1 MAKNIE
7 PKLKKIGDY
16 LKLEE
21 DTVFTIPEYQR
32 AYSWGID
39 NCDKLWQDINDFVE
53 SESKDRYFFGTI
65 IINCQDN
72 DTKYGL
78 IDGQQR
84 TTTFLLLLKALLVR
98 INIAIE
104 RTASDED
111 SASLCRGLQERR
123 RRIMGILYKAETED
137 ISDKPDAAKDA
148 EICRRGIILE
158 NFSINEQ
165 YKTELSTILQATDYA
180 SAEARVIKIKYK
192 QKDNRYTNFFRNFK
206 FFYGNISELSDSQL
220 NSIAKSITDN
230 CEVIEIKSW
239 QVEQA
244 ITMFNSLNSDGLPLY
259 DSDIISAKLYAE
271 AEKRGKEKEFADL
284 WKQLNNCINE
294 LESTRIADINSILMA
309 RFLNAGEYKFFPE
322 VILAA
327 NLTDG
332 TKDFDELTLFHESL
346 QSGQTWNKSI
356 GNFQFNISRH
366 ASKNV
371 LNQYDRLPRIERIYL
386 AHIKFDESVCELMRI
401 DGNHRLSAA
410 DDVPIDFTLPF
421 CLLLFRNPSENDQ
434 FTRAIFHNINAK
446 QIPLKL
452 EENLKVILE
461 SPQVF
466 SDDTL
471 IRDPS
476 FGWKYYL
483 ARKTLQS
490 VDFSYFPAISS
501 YISQAKCSFFVD
513 LFGFLLKNQSVEE
526 NDSAISKVRTQLVEV
541 ERALIESEITA
552 TTTNIAV
559 IGALAYYRLTNES
572 KYRGFLSWIKKNNIG
587 NVEKLHIDDVIN
599 LYDEIY
605 KYVPKKVFLA
615 RWYPAETDAEYK
627 QSVYRIDAIK
637 EVIDELGLQLTDLGT
652 RDTGT
657 FDIREV
663 MYHDIR
669 ECDIFIADLTGAR
682 HNVMIEVGYALKHI
696 DTGRMV
702 FYFQETDS
710 CKNVPFD
717 VNHFSYDKIED
728 SVEIKAKTKARIMKI
743 LEQAKNG
750 EI

>member
-206 FFYGNISELSDSQL
+206 FFYGKISELSDSQL

-271 AEKRGKEKEFADL
+271 AEKREKEKEFADL

-294 LESTRIADINSILMA
+294 LESTRIADINSILMQYMYYIRTVNKETISETGA
-309 RFLNAGEYKFFPE
+309 INVTTPGLRRYFTEVNKMPITDPIGMCSDMVKLVKVWKKVSEYPQMKVLLKFNENTKLFLASYFFRFDEDNITEELVEPILECLLRLFSLLELVDVGYSSKYFKTFLFGAEVKLVSKSTTVDAITQDFNEHIRSNWDKETIWAALHDYDGNVLVYLNEFLFAKEKGLSFT
-322 VILAA
+322 L
-327 NLTDG
+327 G
-332 TKDFDELTLFHESL
+332 TKYDIEHIMPYSGNNL
-346 QSGQTWNKSI
+346 QEIRKDAEIDSEEEFYGVVNKLGNKILLEEKINRAI
-356 GNFQFNISRH
+356 GN
-366 ASKNV
+366 
-371 LNQYDRLPRIERIYL
+371 EW
-386 AHIKFDESVCELMRI
+386 
-401 DGNHRLSAA
+401 
-410 DDVPIDFTLPF
+410 
-421 CLLLFRNPSENDQ
+421 FRTKVS
-434 FTRAIFHNINAK
+434 T
-446 QIPLKL
+446 KL
-452 EENLKVILE
+452 ENKTGYID
-461 SPQVF
+461 S
-466 SDDTL
+466 
-471 IRDPS
+471 
-476 FGWKYYL
+476 KYPI
-483 ARKTLQS
+483 A
-490 VDFSYFPAISS
+490 
-501 YISQAKCSFFVD
+501 
-513 LFGFLLKNQSVEE
+513 
-526 NDSAISKVRTQLVEV
+526 
-541 ERALIESEITA
+541 RAL
-552 TTTNIAV
+552 V
-559 IGALAYYRLTNES
+559 S
-572 KYRGFLSWIKKNNIG
+572 KYQSANKPYWKK
-587 NVEKLHIDDVIN
+587 DDIMS
-599 LYDEIY
+599 
-605 KYVPKKVFLA
+605 A
-615 RWYPAETDAEYK
+615 TDKA
-627 QSVYRIDAIK
+627 SDRI
-637 EVIDELGLQLTDLGT
+637 V
-652 RDTGT
+652 R
-657 FDIREV
+657 F
-663 MYHDIR
+663 
-669 ECDIFIADLTGAR
+669 IF
-682 HNVMIEVGYALKHI
+682 
-696 DTGRMV
+696 
-702 FYFQETDS
+702 
-710 CKNVPFD
+710 
-717 VNHFSYDKIED
+717 
-728 SVEIKAKTKARIMKI
+728 
-743 LEQAKNG
+743 G
-750 EI
+750 E

>member
-206 FFYGNISELSDSQL
+206 FFYENISELSDSQL

-294 LESTRIADINSILMA
+294 LESTRIADINSILMQYMYYIRTVNKETISETGA
-309 RFLNAGEYKFFPE
+309 INVTTPGLRRYFTEINKMPITDPIGMCSDMVKLAKVWKKVPEYPQMKVLLKFNENTKLFLASYFFRFDEDNITEELVEPILECLLRLFSLLELVDVGYSSKYFKTFLFGAEVKLVSKSTTVDAITQDFNEHIRSNWDKETIWAALHDYDGNVLVYLNEFLFAKEKGLSFT
-322 VILAA
+322 L
-327 NLTDG
+327 G
-332 TKDFDELTLFHESL
+332 TKYDIEHIMPYSGNNL
-346 QSGQTWNKSI
+346 QEIRKDAEIDSEEEFYGVVNKLGNKILLEEKINRAI
-356 GNFQFNISRH
+356 GN
-366 ASKNV
+366 
-371 LNQYDRLPRIERIYL
+371 EW
-386 AHIKFDESVCELMRI
+386 
-401 DGNHRLSAA
+401 
-410 DDVPIDFTLPF
+410 
-421 CLLLFRNPSENDQ
+421 FRTKVS
-434 FTRAIFHNINAK
+434 T
-446 QIPLKL
+446 KL
-452 EENLKVILE
+452 ENKTGYID
-461 SPQVF
+461 S
-466 SDDTL
+466 
-471 IRDPS
+471 
-476 FGWKYYL
+476 KYPI
-483 ARKTLQS
+483 A
-490 VDFSYFPAISS
+490 
-501 YISQAKCSFFVD
+501 
-513 LFGFLLKNQSVEE
+513 
-526 NDSAISKVRTQLVEV
+526 
-541 ERALIESEITA
+541 RAL
-552 TTTNIAV
+552 V
-559 IGALAYYRLTNES
+559 S
-572 KYRGFLSWIKKNNIG
+572 KYQSANKPYWKK
-587 NVEKLHIDDVIN
+587 DDIMS
-599 LYDEIY
+599 
-605 KYVPKKVFLA
+605 A
-615 RWYPAETDAEYK
+615 TDKA
-627 QSVYRIDAIK
+627 SDRI
-637 EVIDELGLQLTDLGT
+637 V
-652 RDTGT
+652 R
-657 FDIREV
+657 F
-663 MYHDIR
+663 
-669 ECDIFIADLTGAR
+669 IF
-682 HNVMIEVGYALKHI
+682 
-696 DTGRMV
+696 
-702 FYFQETDS
+702 
-710 CKNVPFD
+710 
-717 VNHFSYDKIED
+717 
-728 SVEIKAKTKARIMKI
+728 
-743 LEQAKNG
+743 G
-750 EI
+750 E

>member
-7 PKLKKIGDY
+7 PKLKKIGNY

-111 SASLCRGLQERR
+111 STSLCRGLQERR

-206 FFYGNISELSDSQL
+206 FFYGKISELSDSQL

-294 LESTRIADINSILMA
+294 LESTRIADINSILMQYMYYIRTINKETISETGA
-309 RFLNAGEYKFFPE
+309 INVTTPGLRRYFTEINKMPITDPIGMCSDMVKLAKVWKKVSEYPQMKVLLKFNENTKLFLASYFFRFDEDNITEELVEPILECLLRLFSLLELVDVGYSSKYFKTFLFGAEVKLVSKSTTVDAITQDFNEHIRSNWDKETIWAALHDYDGNVLVYLNEFLFAKEKGLNFT
-322 VILAA
+322 L
-327 NLTDG
+327 G
-332 TKDFDELTLFHESL
+332 TKYDIEHIMPYSGNNL
-346 QSGQTWNKSI
+346 QEIRKDAEIDSEEEFYGVVNKLGNKILLEEKINRAI
-356 GNFQFNISRH
+356 GN
-366 ASKNV
+366 
-371 LNQYDRLPRIERIYL
+371 EW
-386 AHIKFDESVCELMRI
+386 
-401 DGNHRLSAA
+401 
-410 DDVPIDFTLPF
+410 
-421 CLLLFRNPSENDQ
+421 FRTKVS
-434 FTRAIFHNINAK
+434 T
-446 QIPLKL
+446 KL
-452 EENLKVILE
+452 ENKTGYID
-461 SPQVF
+461 S
-466 SDDTL
+466 
-471 IRDPS
+471 
-476 FGWKYYL
+476 KYPI
-483 ARKTLQS
+483 A
-490 VDFSYFPAISS
+490 
-501 YISQAKCSFFVD
+501 
-513 LFGFLLKNQSVEE
+513 
-526 NDSAISKVRTQLVEV
+526 
-541 ERALIESEITA
+541 RAL
-552 TTTNIAV
+552 V
-559 IGALAYYRLTNES
+559 S
-572 KYRGFLSWIKKNNIG
+572 KYQSANKPYWKK
-587 NVEKLHIDDVIN
+587 DDIMS
-599 LYDEIY
+599 
-605 KYVPKKVFLA
+605 A
-615 RWYPAETDAEYK
+615 TDKA
-627 QSVYRIDAIK
+627 SNRI
-637 EVIDELGLQLTDLGT
+637 V
-652 RDTGT
+652 R
-657 FDIREV
+657 F
-663 MYHDIR
+663 
-669 ECDIFIADLTGAR
+669 IF
-682 HNVMIEVGYALKHI
+682 
-696 DTGRMV
+696 
-702 FYFQETDS
+702 
-710 CKNVPFD
+710 
-717 VNHFSYDKIED
+717 
-728 SVEIKAKTKARIMKI
+728 
-743 LEQAKNG
+743 G
-750 EI
+750 E

>member
-137 ISDKPDAAKDA
+137 ISDMPDTAKDA
-148 EICRRGIILE
+148 EICHREIILE

-165 YKTELSTILQATDYA
+165 YKTELSTILQSTDYA

-206 FFYGNISELSDSQL
+206 FFYGKISELSDSQL

-294 LESTRIADINSILMA
+294 LESTRIADINSILMQYMYYIRTINKETISETGA
-309 RFLNAGEYKFFPE
+309 INVTTPGLRRYFTEINKMPITDPIGMCSDMVKLAKVWKKVSEYPQMKVLLKFNENTKLFLASYFFRFDEDNITEELVEPILECLLRLFSLLELVDVGYSSKYFKTFLFGAEVKLVGKSTTVDEIKQDFNEHICSNWDKETIWAALHDYDGNVLVYLNEFLFAKEKGLSFT
-322 VILAA
+322 L
-327 NLTDG
+327 G
-332 TKDFDELTLFHESL
+332 TKYDIEHIMPYSGNNL
-346 QSGQTWNKSI
+346 QEIRKDAEIDSEEEFYGVVNKLGNKILLEEKINRAI
-356 GNFQFNISRH
+356 GN
-366 ASKNV
+366 
-371 LNQYDRLPRIERIYL
+371 EW
-386 AHIKFDESVCELMRI
+386 
-401 DGNHRLSAA
+401 
-410 DDVPIDFTLPF
+410 
-421 CLLLFRNPSENDQ
+421 FRTKVS
-434 FTRAIFHNINAK
+434 T
-446 QIPLKL
+446 KL
-452 EENLKVILE
+452 ENKTGYID
-461 SPQVF
+461 S
-466 SDDTL
+466 
-471 IRDPS
+471 
-476 FGWKYYL
+476 KYPI
-483 ARKTLQS
+483 A
-490 VDFSYFPAISS
+490 
-501 YISQAKCSFFVD
+501 
-513 LFGFLLKNQSVEE
+513 
-526 NDSAISKVRTQLVEV
+526 
-541 ERALIESEITA
+541 RAL
-552 TTTNIAV
+552 V
-559 IGALAYYRLTNES
+559 S
-572 KYRGFLSWIKKNNIG
+572 KYQSDNKPYWKK
-587 NVEKLHIDDVIN
+587 DDIMS
-599 LYDEIY
+599 
-605 KYVPKKVFLA
+605 A
-615 RWYPAETDAEYK
+615 TDKA
-627 QSVYRIDAIK
+627 SDRI
-637 EVIDELGLQLTDLGT
+637 V
-652 RDTGT
+652 R
-657 FDIREV
+657 F
-663 MYHDIR
+663 
-669 ECDIFIADLTGAR
+669 IF
-682 HNVMIEVGYALKHI
+682 
-696 DTGRMV
+696 
-702 FYFQETDS
+702 
-710 CKNVPFD
+710 
-717 VNHFSYDKIED
+717 
-728 SVEIKAKTKARIMKI
+728 
-743 LEQAKNG
+743 G
-750 EI
+750 E

>member
-206 FFYGNISELSDSQL
+206 FFYGKISELSDSQL

-294 LESTRIADINSILMA
+294 LESTRIADINSILMQYMYYIRTVNKETISETGA
-309 RFLNAGEYKFFPE
+309 INVTTPGLRRYFTEVNKMPITDPIGMCSDMVKLVKVWKKVSEYPQIKVLLKFNENTKLFLASYFFRFDEDNITEELVEPILECLLRLFSLLELVDVGYSSKYFKTFLFGAEVKLVSKSTTVDAITQNFNEHIRSNWDKETIWATLHDYDGNVLVYLNEFLFAKEKGLSFT
-322 VILAA
+322 L
-327 NLTDG
+327 G
-332 TKDFDELTLFHESL
+332 TKYDIEHIMPYSGNNL
-346 QSGQTWNKSI
+346 QEIRKDAEIDSEEEFYGVVNKLGNKILLEEKINRAI
-356 GNFQFNISRH
+356 GN
-366 ASKNV
+366 
-371 LNQYDRLPRIERIYL
+371 EW
-386 AHIKFDESVCELMRI
+386 
-401 DGNHRLSAA
+401 
-410 DDVPIDFTLPF
+410 
-421 CLLLFRNPSENDQ
+421 FRTKVS
-434 FTRAIFHNINAK
+434 T
-446 QIPLKL
+446 KL
-452 EENLKVILE
+452 ENKTGYID
-461 SPQVF
+461 S
-466 SDDTL
+466 
-471 IRDPS
+471 
-476 FGWKYYL
+476 KYPI
-483 ARKTLQS
+483 A
-490 VDFSYFPAISS
+490 
-501 YISQAKCSFFVD
+501 
-513 LFGFLLKNQSVEE
+513 
-526 NDSAISKVRTQLVEV
+526 
-541 ERALIESEITA
+541 RAL
-552 TTTNIAV
+552 V
-559 IGALAYYRLTNES
+559 S
-572 KYRGFLSWIKKNNIG
+572 KYQSANKPYWKK
-587 NVEKLHIDDVIN
+587 DDIMS
-599 LYDEIY
+599 
-605 KYVPKKVFLA
+605 A
-615 RWYPAETDAEYK
+615 TDKA
-627 QSVYRIDAIK
+627 SDRI
-637 EVIDELGLQLTDLGT
+637 VS
-652 RDTGT
+652 
-657 FDIREV
+657 F
-663 MYHDIR
+663 
-669 ECDIFIADLTGAR
+669 IF
-682 HNVMIEVGYALKHI
+682 
-696 DTGRMV
+696 
-702 FYFQETDS
+702 
-710 CKNVPFD
+710 
-717 VNHFSYDKIED
+717 
-728 SVEIKAKTKARIMKI
+728 
-743 LEQAKNG
+743 G
-750 EI
+750 E

>member
-206 FFYGNISELSDSQL
+206 FFYGKISELSDSQL

-294 LESTRIADINSILMA
+294 LESTRIADINSILMQYMYYIRTVNKETISETGA
-309 RFLNAGEYKFFPE
+309 INVTTPGLRRYFTEINKMPITDPIGMCSDMVKLAKVWKKVSEYPQMKVLLKFNENTKLFLASYFFR
-322 VILAA
+322 
-327 NLTDG
+327 
-332 TKDFDELTLFHESL
+332 FDEDTITEELVEPILECLLRLFSLLELVDVGYSSKYFKTFLFGAEVKLVSKSTTVDAITQDFNEHIRSNWDKETIWAALHDYDGNVLVYLNEFLFAKEKGLSFTLETKYDIEHIVPYSGNNL
-346 QSGQTWNKSI
+346 QEIRKDAEIDSEEEFYGVVNKLGNKILLEEKINRAI
-356 GNFQFNISRH
+356 GN
-366 ASKNV
+366 
-371 LNQYDRLPRIERIYL
+371 EW
-386 AHIKFDESVCELMRI
+386 
-401 DGNHRLSAA
+401 
-410 DDVPIDFTLPF
+410 
-421 CLLLFRNPSENDQ
+421 FRTKVS
-434 FTRAIFHNINAK
+434 T
-446 QIPLKL
+446 KL
-452 EENLKVILE
+452 ENKTGYID
-461 SPQVF
+461 S
-466 SDDTL
+466 
-471 IRDPS
+471 
-476 FGWKYYL
+476 KYPI
-483 ARKTLQS
+483 A
-490 VDFSYFPAISS
+490 
-501 YISQAKCSFFVD
+501 
-513 LFGFLLKNQSVEE
+513 
-526 NDSAISKVRTQLVEV
+526 
-541 ERALIESEITA
+541 RAL
-552 TTTNIAV
+552 V
-559 IGALAYYRLTNES
+559 S
-572 KYRGFLSWIKKNNIG
+572 KYQSANKPYWKK
-587 NVEKLHIDDVIN
+587 DDIMST
-599 LYDEIY
+599 
-605 KYVPKKVFLA
+605 
-615 RWYPAETDAEYK
+615 TDKA
-627 QSVYRIDAIK
+627 SDRI
-637 EVIDELGLQLTDLGT
+637 V
-652 RDTGT
+652 R
-657 FDIREV
+657 F
-663 MYHDIR
+663 
-669 ECDIFIADLTGAR
+669 IF
-682 HNVMIEVGYALKHI
+682 
-696 DTGRMV
+696 
-702 FYFQETDS
+702 
-710 CKNVPFD
+710 
-717 VNHFSYDKIED
+717 
-728 SVEIKAKTKARIMKI
+728 
-743 LEQAKNG
+743 G
-750 EI
+750 E

>member
-1 MAKNIE
+1 MSKNIE

-137 ISDKPDAAKDA
+137 ISDKPDAAKDS
-148 EICRRGIILE
+148 EICHREIILE

-206 FFYGNISELSDSQL
+206 FFYGKISELSDSQL

-284 WKQLNNCINE
+284 WKKLNNCINE
-294 LESTRIADINSILMA
+294 LESTRIADINSILMQYMYYIRTVNKETISETGA
-309 RFLNAGEYKFFPE
+309 INVTTPGLRRYFTEINKMPITDPIGMCSDMVKLAKVWKKVSEYPQMKVLLKFNENTKLFLASYFFRFDEDNITEEFVEPILECLLRLFSLLELVDVGYSSKYFKTFLFGTEVKLVSKSTTVDAITQDFNEHIRSNWDKETIWAALHDYDGNVLVYLNEFLFAKEKGLSFT
-322 VILAA
+322 L
-327 NLTDG
+327 G
-332 TKDFDELTLFHESL
+332 TKYDIEHIMPYSGNNL
-346 QSGQTWNKSI
+346 QEIRKDAEIDSEEEFYGVVNKLGNKILLEEKINRAI
-356 GNFQFNISRH
+356 GNEWFRTKVSTKLENKTGYID
-366 ASKNV
+366 SKYPIARALV
-371 LNQYDRLPRIERIYL
+371 LL
-386 AHIKFDESVCELMRI
+386 
-401 DGNHRLSAA
+401 DGNTIWQERH
-410 DDVPIDFTLPF
+410 
-421 CLLLFRNPSENDQ
+421 C
-434 FTRAIFHNINAK
+434 
-446 QIPLKL
+446 
-452 EENLKVILE
+452 
-461 SPQVF
+461 
-466 SDDTL
+466 
-471 IRDPS
+471 
-476 FGWKYYL
+476 
-483 ARKTLQS
+483 
-490 VDFSYFPAISS
+490 
-501 YISQAKCSFFVD
+501 
-513 LFGFLLKNQSVEE
+513 
-526 NDSAISKVRTQLVEV
+526 
-541 ERALIESEITA
+541 RALIFPISP
-552 TTTNIAV
+552 
-559 IGALAYYRLTNES
+559 
-572 KYRGFLSWIKKNNIG
+572 LSA
-587 NVEKLHIDDVIN
+587 
-599 LYDEIY
+599 
-605 KYVPKKVFLA
+605 P
-615 RWYPAETDAEYK
+615 T
-627 QSVYRIDAIK
+627 
-637 EVIDELGLQLTDLGT
+637 
-652 RDTGT
+652 
-657 FDIREV
+657 
-663 MYHDIR
+663 
-669 ECDIFIADLTGAR
+669 
-682 HNVMIEVGYALKHI
+682 
-696 DTGRMV
+696 
-702 FYFQETDS
+702 
-710 CKNVPFD
+710 
-717 VNHFSYDKIED
+717 
-728 SVEIKAKTKARIMKI
+728 
-743 LEQAKNG
+743 
-750 EI
+750 

>member
-53 SESKDRYFFGTI
+53 SESKDRYFFGTV

-148 EICRRGIILE
+148 EICRREIILE

-180 SAEARVIKIKYK
+180 SAEARVIKIKYR
-192 QKDNRYTNFFRNFK
+192 QKDNKYTNFFRNFK
-206 FFYGNISELSDSQL
+206 FFYGKISELSDSQL

-294 LESTRIADINSILMA
+294 LESTRIADINSIFMQYMYYIRTINKETISETGAINVTTPGLRRYFTEINKMPITDPIGMCSDMVKLA
-309 RFLNAGEYKFFPE
+309 KVWKKVSEYPQMKVLLKFNENAKLFLASYFFRFDEDNITEEHIEPILECLLRLFSLLELVDVGYSSKYFKTFLFGAEAKLVSKSTTVDEITQDFNEHICSNWDKETIWAALHDYDGNVLVYLNEFLFAKEKDLSFT
-322 VILAA
+322 L
-327 NLTDG
+327 G
-332 TKDFDELTLFHESL
+332 TKYDIEHIMPYSGNNL
-346 QSGQTWNKSI
+346 QEIRKDAEIDSEEEFYDVVNKLGNKILLEEKINRAI
-356 GNFQFNISRH
+356 GN
-366 ASKNV
+366 
-371 LNQYDRLPRIERIYL
+371 EW
-386 AHIKFDESVCELMRI
+386 
-401 DGNHRLSAA
+401 
-410 DDVPIDFTLPF
+410 
-421 CLLLFRNPSENDQ
+421 FRTKVS
-434 FTRAIFHNINAK
+434 T
-446 QIPLKL
+446 KL
-452 EENLKVILE
+452 ENKTGYID
-461 SPQVF
+461 S
-466 SDDTL
+466 
-471 IRDPS
+471 
-476 FGWKYYL
+476 KYPI
-483 ARKTLQS
+483 A
-490 VDFSYFPAISS
+490 
-501 YISQAKCSFFVD
+501 
-513 LFGFLLKNQSVEE
+513 
-526 NDSAISKVRTQLVEV
+526 
-541 ERALIESEITA
+541 RAL
-552 TTTNIAV
+552 V
-559 IGALAYYRLTNES
+559 S
-572 KYRGFLSWIKKNNIG
+572 KYQSANKPYWKK
-587 NVEKLHIDDVIN
+587 DDIMS
-599 LYDEIY
+599 
-605 KYVPKKVFLA
+605 A
-615 RWYPAETDAEYK
+615 TDKA
-627 QSVYRIDAIK
+627 SDRI
-637 EVIDELGLQLTDLGT
+637 V
-652 RDTGT
+652 R
-657 FDIREV
+657 F
-663 MYHDIR
+663 
-669 ECDIFIADLTGAR
+669 IF
-682 HNVMIEVGYALKHI
+682 
-696 DTGRMV
+696 
-702 FYFQETDS
+702 
-710 CKNVPFD
+710 
-717 VNHFSYDKIED
+717 
-728 SVEIKAKTKARIMKI
+728 
-743 LEQAKNG
+743 G
-750 EI
+750 E

>member
-39 NCDKLWQDINDFVE
+39 NCDKLWQDISDFVE

-84 TTTFLLLLKALLVR
+84 TTTFLLLLEALLVR

-206 FFYGNISELSDSQL
+206 FFYGKISELSDSQL

-294 LESTRIADINSILMA
+294 LESTRIADINSILMQYMYYIRTVNKETISETGA
-309 RFLNAGEYKFFPE
+309 INVTTPGLRRYFTEINKMPITDPIGMCSDMVKLAKVWKKVSEYPQMKVLLKFNENTKLFLASYFFRFDEDNITEELVEPILECLLRLFSLLELVDVGYSSKYFKTFLFGAEVKLVSKSTTVDAITQDFNEHIRFNWDKETIWAALHDYDGNVLVYLNEFLFAKEKGLSFT
-322 VILAA
+322 L
-327 NLTDG
+327 G
-332 TKDFDELTLFHESL
+332 TKYDIEHIMPYSGNNL
-346 QSGQTWNKSI
+346 QEIRKDAEIDSEEEFYGVVNKLGNKILLEEKINRAI
-356 GNFQFNISRH
+356 GN
-366 ASKNV
+366 
-371 LNQYDRLPRIERIYL
+371 EW
-386 AHIKFDESVCELMRI
+386 
-401 DGNHRLSAA
+401 
-410 DDVPIDFTLPF
+410 
-421 CLLLFRNPSENDQ
+421 FRTKVS
-434 FTRAIFHNINAK
+434 T
-446 QIPLKL
+446 KL
-452 EENLKVILE
+452 ENKTGYID
-461 SPQVF
+461 S
-466 SDDTL
+466 
-471 IRDPS
+471 
-476 FGWKYYL
+476 KYPI
-483 ARKTLQS
+483 A
-490 VDFSYFPAISS
+490 
-501 YISQAKCSFFVD
+501 
-513 LFGFLLKNQSVEE
+513 
-526 NDSAISKVRTQLVEV
+526 
-541 ERALIESEITA
+541 RAL
-552 TTTNIAV
+552 V
-559 IGALAYYRLTNES
+559 S
-572 KYRGFLSWIKKNNIG
+572 KYQSANKPYWKK
-587 NVEKLHIDDVIN
+587 DDIMS
-599 LYDEIY
+599 
-605 KYVPKKVFLA
+605 A
-615 RWYPAETDAEYK
+615 TDKA
-627 QSVYRIDAIK
+627 SDRI
-637 EVIDELGLQLTDLGT
+637 V
-652 RDTGT
+652 R
-657 FDIREV
+657 F
-663 MYHDIR
+663 
-669 ECDIFIADLTGAR
+669 IF
-682 HNVMIEVGYALKHI
+682 
-696 DTGRMV
+696 
-702 FYFQETDS
+702 
-710 CKNVPFD
+710 
-717 VNHFSYDKIED
+717 
-728 SVEIKAKTKARIMKI
+728 
-743 LEQAKNG
+743 G
-750 EI
+750 E

>member
-206 FFYGNISELSDSQL
+206 FFYGKISELSDSQL

-294 LESTRIADINSILMA
+294 LESTRIADINSILMQYMYYIRTINKETISETGA
-309 RFLNAGEYKFFPE
+309 INVTTPGLRRYFTEVNKMPITDPIGMCSDMVKLVKVWKKVSEYPQMKVLLKFNENTKLFLASYFFRFDEDNITEELVEPILECLLRLFSLLELVDVGYSSKYFKTFLFGAEVKLVSKSTTVDAITQDFNEHIRSNWDKETIWAALHDYDGNVLVYLNEFLFAKEKGLSFT
-322 VILAA
+322 L
-327 NLTDG
+327 G
-332 TKDFDELTLFHESL
+332 TKYDIEHIMPYSGNNL
-346 QSGQTWNKSI
+346 QEIRKDAEIDSEEEFYGVVNKLGNKILLEEKINRAI
-356 GNFQFNISRH
+356 GN
-366 ASKNV
+366 
-371 LNQYDRLPRIERIYL
+371 EW
-386 AHIKFDESVCELMRI
+386 
-401 DGNHRLSAA
+401 
-410 DDVPIDFTLPF
+410 
-421 CLLLFRNPSENDQ
+421 FRTKVS
-434 FTRAIFHNINAK
+434 T
-446 QIPLKL
+446 KL
-452 EENLKVILE
+452 ENKTGYID
-461 SPQVF
+461 S
-466 SDDTL
+466 
-471 IRDPS
+471 
-476 FGWKYYL
+476 KYPI
-483 ARKTLQS
+483 A
-490 VDFSYFPAISS
+490 
-501 YISQAKCSFFVD
+501 
-513 LFGFLLKNQSVEE
+513 
-526 NDSAISKVRTQLVEV
+526 
-541 ERALIESEITA
+541 RAL
-552 TTTNIAV
+552 V
-559 IGALAYYRLTNES
+559 S
-572 KYRGFLSWIKKNNIG
+572 KYQSANKPYWKK
-587 NVEKLHIDDVIN
+587 DDIMS
-599 LYDEIY
+599 
-605 KYVPKKVFLA
+605 A
-615 RWYPAETDAEYK
+615 TDKA
-627 QSVYRIDAIK
+627 SDRI
-637 EVIDELGLQLTDLGT
+637 VS
-652 RDTGT
+652 
-657 FDIREV
+657 F
-663 MYHDIR
+663 
-669 ECDIFIADLTGAR
+669 IF
-682 HNVMIEVGYALKHI
+682 
-696 DTGRMV
+696 
-702 FYFQETDS
+702 
-710 CKNVPFD
+710 
-717 VNHFSYDKIED
+717 
-728 SVEIKAKTKARIMKI
+728 
-743 LEQAKNG
+743 G
-750 EI
+750 E

>member
-206 FFYGNISELSDSQL
+206 FFYGKISELSDSQL

-294 LESTRIADINSILMA
+294 LESTRIADINSILMQYMYYIRTVNKETISETGA
-309 RFLNAGEYKFFPE
+309 INVTTPGLRRYFTEVNKMPITDPIGMCSDMVKLVKVWKKVSEYPQMKVLLKFNENTKLFLASYFFRFDEDNITEELVEPILECLLRLFSLLELIDVGYSSKYFKTFLFGAEVKLVSKSTTVDAITQDFNEHIRSNWDKETIWAALHDYDGNVLVYLNEFLFAKEKGLSFT
-322 VILAA
+322 L
-327 NLTDG
+327 G
-332 TKDFDELTLFHESL
+332 TKYDIEHIMPYSGNNL
-346 QSGQTWNKSI
+346 QEIRKDAEIDSEEEFYGVVNKLGNKILLEEKINRAI
-356 GNFQFNISRH
+356 GN
-366 ASKNV
+366 
-371 LNQYDRLPRIERIYL
+371 EW
-386 AHIKFDESVCELMRI
+386 
-401 DGNHRLSAA
+401 
-410 DDVPIDFTLPF
+410 
-421 CLLLFRNPSENDQ
+421 FRTKVS
-434 FTRAIFHNINAK
+434 T
-446 QIPLKL
+446 KL
-452 EENLKVILE
+452 ENKTGYID
-461 SPQVF
+461 S
-466 SDDTL
+466 
-471 IRDPS
+471 
-476 FGWKYYL
+476 KYPI
-483 ARKTLQS
+483 A
-490 VDFSYFPAISS
+490 
-501 YISQAKCSFFVD
+501 
-513 LFGFLLKNQSVEE
+513 
-526 NDSAISKVRTQLVEV
+526 
-541 ERALIESEITA
+541 RAL
-552 TTTNIAV
+552 V
-559 IGALAYYRLTNES
+559 S
-572 KYRGFLSWIKKNNIG
+572 KYQSANKPYWKK
-587 NVEKLHIDDVIN
+587 DDIMST
-599 LYDEIY
+599 
-605 KYVPKKVFLA
+605 
-615 RWYPAETDAEYK
+615 TDKA
-627 QSVYRIDAIK
+627 SDRI
-637 EVIDELGLQLTDLGT
+637 VS
-652 RDTGT
+652 
-657 FDIREV
+657 F
-663 MYHDIR
+663 
-669 ECDIFIADLTGAR
+669 IF
-682 HNVMIEVGYALKHI
+682 
-696 DTGRMV
+696 
-702 FYFQETDS
+702 
-710 CKNVPFD
+710 
-717 VNHFSYDKIED
+717 
-728 SVEIKAKTKARIMKI
+728 
-743 LEQAKNG
+743 G
-750 EI
+750 E

>member
-137 ISDKPDAAKDA
+137 ISNKPDAAKDA
-148 EICRRGIILE
+148 EIYRRGIILE

-206 FFYGNISELSDSQL
+206 FFYGKISELSDSQL

-271 AEKRGKEKEFADL
+271 AEKIGKEKEFADL

-294 LESTRIADINSILMA
+294 LESTRIADINSILMQYMYYIRTVNKETISETGA
-309 RFLNAGEYKFFPE
+309 INVTTPGLRRYFTEVNKMPITDPIGMCSDMVKLVKVWKKVSEYPQMKVLLKFNENTKLFLASYFFRFDEDNITEELVEPILECLLRLFSLLELVDVGYSSKYFKTFMFGAEVKLVSKSTTVDAITQDFNEHIRSNWDKETIWAALHDYDGNVLVYLNEFLFAKEKGLSFT
-322 VILAA
+322 L
-327 NLTDG
+327 G
-332 TKDFDELTLFHESL
+332 TKYDIEHIMPYSGNNL
-346 QSGQTWNKSI
+346 QEIRKDAEIDSEEEFYGVVNKLGNKILLEEKINRAI
-356 GNFQFNISRH
+356 GN
-366 ASKNV
+366 
-371 LNQYDRLPRIERIYL
+371 EW
-386 AHIKFDESVCELMRI
+386 
-401 DGNHRLSAA
+401 
-410 DDVPIDFTLPF
+410 
-421 CLLLFRNPSENDQ
+421 FRTKVS
-434 FTRAIFHNINAK
+434 T
-446 QIPLKL
+446 KL
-452 EENLKVILE
+452 ENKTGYID
-461 SPQVF
+461 S
-466 SDDTL
+466 
-471 IRDPS
+471 
-476 FGWKYYL
+476 KYPI
-483 ARKTLQS
+483 A
-490 VDFSYFPAISS
+490 
-501 YISQAKCSFFVD
+501 
-513 LFGFLLKNQSVEE
+513 
-526 NDSAISKVRTQLVEV
+526 
-541 ERALIESEITA
+541 RAL
-552 TTTNIAV
+552 V
-559 IGALAYYRLTNES
+559 S
-572 KYRGFLSWIKKNNIG
+572 KYQSANKPYWKK
-587 NVEKLHIDDVIN
+587 DDIMS
-599 LYDEIY
+599 
-605 KYVPKKVFLA
+605 A
-615 RWYPAETDAEYK
+615 TDTA
-627 QSVYRIDAIK
+627 SDRI
-637 EVIDELGLQLTDLGT
+637 VS
-652 RDTGT
+652 
-657 FDIREV
+657 F
-663 MYHDIR
+663 
-669 ECDIFIADLTGAR
+669 IF
-682 HNVMIEVGYALKHI
+682 
-696 DTGRMV
+696 
-702 FYFQETDS
+702 
-710 CKNVPFD
+710 
-717 VNHFSYDKIED
+717 
-728 SVEIKAKTKARIMKI
+728 
-743 LEQAKNG
+743 G
-750 EI
+750 E

>member
-206 FFYGNISELSDSQL
+206 FFYGKISELSDSQL
-220 NSIAKSITDN
+220 NSIAKSITDT

-294 LESTRIADINSILMA
+294 LESTRIADINSILMQYMYYIRTVNKETISETGA
-309 RFLNAGEYKFFPE
+309 INVTTPGLRRYFTEVNKMPITDPIGMCSDMVKLVKVWKKVSEYPQMKVLLKFNENTKLFLASYFFRFDEDNITEELVEPILECLLRLFSLLELVDVGYSSKYFKTFLFGTEVKLVSKSTTVDAITQDFNEHIRSNWDKETIWAALHDYDGNVLVYLNEFLFAKEKGLSFT
-322 VILAA
+322 L
-327 NLTDG
+327 G
-332 TKDFDELTLFHESL
+332 TKYDIEHIMPYSGNNL
-346 QSGQTWNKSI
+346 QEIRKDAEIDSEEEFYGVVNKLGNKILLEEKINRAI
-356 GNFQFNISRH
+356 GN
-366 ASKNV
+366 
-371 LNQYDRLPRIERIYL
+371 EW
-386 AHIKFDESVCELMRI
+386 
-401 DGNHRLSAA
+401 
-410 DDVPIDFTLPF
+410 
-421 CLLLFRNPSENDQ
+421 FRTKVS
-434 FTRAIFHNINAK
+434 T
-446 QIPLKL
+446 KL
-452 EENLKVILE
+452 ENKTGYID
-461 SPQVF
+461 S
-466 SDDTL
+466 
-471 IRDPS
+471 
-476 FGWKYYL
+476 KYPI
-483 ARKTLQS
+483 A
-490 VDFSYFPAISS
+490 
-501 YISQAKCSFFVD
+501 
-513 LFGFLLKNQSVEE
+513 
-526 NDSAISKVRTQLVEV
+526 
-541 ERALIESEITA
+541 RAL
-552 TTTNIAV
+552 V
-559 IGALAYYRLTNES
+559 S
-572 KYRGFLSWIKKNNIG
+572 KYQSANKPYWKK
-587 NVEKLHIDDVIN
+587 DDIMS
-599 LYDEIY
+599 
-605 KYVPKKVFLA
+605 A
-615 RWYPAETDAEYK
+615 TDKA
-627 QSVYRIDAIK
+627 SDRI
-637 EVIDELGLQLTDLGT
+637 VS
-652 RDTGT
+652 
-657 FDIREV
+657 F
-663 MYHDIR
+663 
-669 ECDIFIADLTGAR
+669 IF
-682 HNVMIEVGYALKHI
+682 
-696 DTGRMV
+696 
-702 FYFQETDS
+702 
-710 CKNVPFD
+710 
-717 VNHFSYDKIED
+717 
-728 SVEIKAKTKARIMKI
+728 
-743 LEQAKNG
+743 G
-750 EI
+750 E

>member
-1 MAKNIE
+1 MSKNIE

-206 FFYGNISELSDSQL
+206 FFYGKISELSDSQL

-294 LESTRIADINSILMA
+294 LESTRIADINSILMQYMYYIRTVNKETISETGA
-309 RFLNAGEYKFFPE
+309 INVTTPGLRRYFTEVNKMPITDPIGMCSDMVKLVKVWKNVSEYPQMKVLLKFNENTKLFLASYFFRFDEDNITEELVEPILECLLRLFSLLELVDVGYSSKYFKTFLFGAEVKLVSKSTTVDAITQDFNEHIRSNWDKETIWAALHDYDGNVLVYLNEFLFAKEKGLSFT
-322 VILAA
+322 L
-327 NLTDG
+327 G
-332 TKDFDELTLFHESL
+332 TKYDIEHIMPYSGNNL
-346 QSGQTWNKSI
+346 QEIRKDAEIDSEEEFYGVVNKLGNKILLEEKINRAI
-356 GNFQFNISRH
+356 GN
-366 ASKNV
+366 
-371 LNQYDRLPRIERIYL
+371 EW
-386 AHIKFDESVCELMRI
+386 
-401 DGNHRLSAA
+401 
-410 DDVPIDFTLPF
+410 
-421 CLLLFRNPSENDQ
+421 FRTKVS
-434 FTRAIFHNINAK
+434 T
-446 QIPLKL
+446 KL
-452 EENLKVILE
+452 ENKTGYID
-461 SPQVF
+461 S
-466 SDDTL
+466 
-471 IRDPS
+471 
-476 FGWKYYL
+476 KYPI
-483 ARKTLQS
+483 A
-490 VDFSYFPAISS
+490 
-501 YISQAKCSFFVD
+501 
-513 LFGFLLKNQSVEE
+513 
-526 NDSAISKVRTQLVEV
+526 
-541 ERALIESEITA
+541 RAL
-552 TTTNIAV
+552 V
-559 IGALAYYRLTNES
+559 S
-572 KYRGFLSWIKKNNIG
+572 KYQSANKPYWKK
-587 NVEKLHIDDVIN
+587 DDIMS
-599 LYDEIY
+599 
-605 KYVPKKVFLA
+605 A
-615 RWYPAETDAEYK
+615 TDKA
-627 QSVYRIDAIK
+627 SDRI
-637 EVIDELGLQLTDLGT
+637 VS
-652 RDTGT
+652 
-657 FDIREV
+657 F
-663 MYHDIR
+663 
-669 ECDIFIADLTGAR
+669 IF
-682 HNVMIEVGYALKHI
+682 
-696 DTGRMV
+696 
-702 FYFQETDS
+702 
-710 CKNVPFD
+710 
-717 VNHFSYDKIED
+717 
-728 SVEIKAKTKARIMKI
+728 
-743 LEQAKNG
+743 G
-750 EI
+750 E

>member
-7 PKLKKIGDY
+7 PKLEKIGDY

-206 FFYGNISELSDSQL
+206 FFYGKISELSDSQL

-294 LESTRIADINSILMA
+294 LESTRIADINSILMQYMYYIRTVNKETISETGA
-309 RFLNAGEYKFFPE
+309 INVTTPGLRRYFTEVNKMPITDPIGMCSDMVKLVKVWKKVSEYPQMKVLLKFNENTKLFLASYFFRFDEDNITEELVEPILECLLRLFSLLELVDVGYSSKYFKTFLFGAEVKLVSKSTTVDAITQDFNEHIRSNWDKETIWAALHDYDGNVLVYLNEFLFAKEKGLSFT
-322 VILAA
+322 L
-327 NLTDG
+327 G
-332 TKDFDELTLFHESL
+332 TKYDIEHIMPYSGNNL
-346 QSGQTWNKSI
+346 QEIRKDAEIDSEEEFYGVVNKLGNKILLEEKINRAI
-356 GNFQFNISRH
+356 GN
-366 ASKNV
+366 
-371 LNQYDRLPRIERIYL
+371 EW
-386 AHIKFDESVCELMRI
+386 
-401 DGNHRLSAA
+401 
-410 DDVPIDFTLPF
+410 
-421 CLLLFRNPSENDQ
+421 FRTKVS
-434 FTRAIFHNINAK
+434 T
-446 QIPLKL
+446 KL
-452 EENLKVILE
+452 ENKTGYID
-461 SPQVF
+461 S
-466 SDDTL
+466 
-471 IRDPS
+471 
-476 FGWKYYL
+476 KYPI
-483 ARKTLQS
+483 A
-490 VDFSYFPAISS
+490 
-501 YISQAKCSFFVD
+501 
-513 LFGFLLKNQSVEE
+513 
-526 NDSAISKVRTQLVEV
+526 
-541 ERALIESEITA
+541 RAL
-552 TTTNIAV
+552 V
-559 IGALAYYRLTNES
+559 S
-572 KYRGFLSWIKKNNIG
+572 KYQSANKPYWKK
-587 NVEKLHIDDVIN
+587 DDIMS
-599 LYDEIY
+599 
-605 KYVPKKVFLA
+605 A
-615 RWYPAETDAEYK
+615 TDKA
-627 QSVYRIDAIK
+627 SDRI
-637 EVIDELGLQLTDLGT
+637 VS
-652 RDTGT
+652 
-657 FDIREV
+657 F
-663 MYHDIR
+663 
-669 ECDIFIADLTGAR
+669 IF
-682 HNVMIEVGYALKHI
+682 
-696 DTGRMV
+696 
-702 FYFQETDS
+702 
-710 CKNVPFD
+710 
-717 VNHFSYDKIED
+717 
-728 SVEIKAKTKARIMKI
+728 
-743 LEQAKNG
+743 G
-750 EI
+750 E

>member
-206 FFYGNISELSDSQL
+206 FFYGKISELSDSQL

-294 LESTRIADINSILMA
+294 LESTRIADINSILMQYMYYIRTVNKETISETGA
-309 RFLNAGEYKFFPE
+309 INVTTPGLRRYFTEINKMPITDPIGMCSDMVKLAKVWKKVSEYTQMKVLLKFNENTKLFLASYFFRFDEDNITEELVEPILECLLRLFSLLELVDVGYSSKYFKTFLFGVEVKLVSKSTTVDAITQDFNEHIRSNWDKETIWAALHDYDGNVLVYLNEFLFAKEKGLSFT
-322 VILAA
+322 L
-327 NLTDG
+327 G
-332 TKDFDELTLFHESL
+332 TKYDIEHIMPYSGNNL
-346 QSGQTWNKSI
+346 QEIRKDAEIDSEEEFYGVVNKLGNKILLEEKINRAI
-356 GNFQFNISRH
+356 GN
-366 ASKNV
+366 
-371 LNQYDRLPRIERIYL
+371 EW
-386 AHIKFDESVCELMRI
+386 
-401 DGNHRLSAA
+401 
-410 DDVPIDFTLPF
+410 
-421 CLLLFRNPSENDQ
+421 FRTKVS
-434 FTRAIFHNINAK
+434 T
-446 QIPLKL
+446 KL
-452 EENLKVILE
+452 ENKTGYID
-461 SPQVF
+461 S
-466 SDDTL
+466 
-471 IRDPS
+471 
-476 FGWKYYL
+476 KYPI
-483 ARKTLQS
+483 A
-490 VDFSYFPAISS
+490 
-501 YISQAKCSFFVD
+501 
-513 LFGFLLKNQSVEE
+513 
-526 NDSAISKVRTQLVEV
+526 
-541 ERALIESEITA
+541 RAL
-552 TTTNIAV
+552 V
-559 IGALAYYRLTNES
+559 S
-572 KYRGFLSWIKKNNIG
+572 KYQSANKPYWKK
-587 NVEKLHIDDVIN
+587 DDIMS
-599 LYDEIY
+599 
-605 KYVPKKVFLA
+605 A
-615 RWYPAETDAEYK
+615 TDKA
-627 QSVYRIDAIK
+627 SDRTVR
-637 EVIDELGLQLTDLGT
+637 
-652 RDTGT
+652 
-657 FDIREV
+657 F
-663 MYHDIR
+663 
-669 ECDIFIADLTGAR
+669 IF
-682 HNVMIEVGYALKHI
+682 
-696 DTGRMV
+696 
-702 FYFQETDS
+702 
-710 CKNVPFD
+710 
-717 VNHFSYDKIED
+717 
-728 SVEIKAKTKARIMKI
+728 
-743 LEQAKNG
+743 G
-750 EI
+750 E

>member
-111 SASLCRGLQERR
+111 SASFCRGLQERR

-206 FFYGNISELSDSQL
+206 FFYGKISELSDSQL

-294 LESTRIADINSILMA
+294 LESTRIADINSILMQYMYYIRTVNKETISETGA
-309 RFLNAGEYKFFPE
+309 INVTTPGLRRYFTEINKMPITDPIGMCSDMVKLAKVWKKVSEYPQMKVLLKFNENTKLFLASYFFRFDEDNITEELVEPILECLLRLFSLLELVDVGYSSKYFKTFLFGAEVKLVSKSTTVDAITQDFNEHIRSNWDKETIWAALHDYDGNVLVYLNEFLFAKEKGLSFT
-322 VILAA
+322 L
-327 NLTDG
+327 G
-332 TKDFDELTLFHESL
+332 TKYDIEHIMPYSGNNL
-346 QSGQTWNKSI
+346 QEIRKDAEIDSEEEFYGVVNKLGNKILLEEKINRAI
-356 GNFQFNISRH
+356 GN
-366 ASKNV
+366 
-371 LNQYDRLPRIERIYL
+371 EW
-386 AHIKFDESVCELMRI
+386 
-401 DGNHRLSAA
+401 
-410 DDVPIDFTLPF
+410 
-421 CLLLFRNPSENDQ
+421 FRTKVS
-434 FTRAIFHNINAK
+434 T
-446 QIPLKL
+446 KL
-452 EENLKVILE
+452 ENKTGYID
-461 SPQVF
+461 S
-466 SDDTL
+466 
-471 IRDPS
+471 
-476 FGWKYYL
+476 KYPI
-483 ARKTLQS
+483 A
-490 VDFSYFPAISS
+490 
-501 YISQAKCSFFVD
+501 
-513 LFGFLLKNQSVEE
+513 
-526 NDSAISKVRTQLVEV
+526 
-541 ERALIESEITA
+541 RAL
-552 TTTNIAV
+552 V
-559 IGALAYYRLTNES
+559 S
-572 KYRGFLSWIKKNNIG
+572 KYQSANNPYWKK
-587 NVEKLHIDDVIN
+587 DDIMST
-599 LYDEIY
+599 
-605 KYVPKKVFLA
+605 
-615 RWYPAETDAEYK
+615 TDKA
-627 QSVYRIDAIK
+627 SDRI
-637 EVIDELGLQLTDLGT
+637 V
-652 RDTGT
+652 R
-657 FDIREV
+657 F
-663 MYHDIR
+663 
-669 ECDIFIADLTGAR
+669 IF
-682 HNVMIEVGYALKHI
+682 
-696 DTGRMV
+696 
-702 FYFQETDS
+702 
-710 CKNVPFD
+710 
-717 VNHFSYDKIED
+717 
-728 SVEIKAKTKARIMKI
+728 
-743 LEQAKNG
+743 G
-750 EI
+750 E